1 MDERER
7 PQTQDSPADQPRV
20 PADTMEPAGTP
31 VAPARRHAALLIV
44 FLVMFIDLLG
54 FGIVLPLL
62 PLYADNFLQ
71 PLFPSETQAGIRGM
85 LLGGLMSSFS
95 LMQFLVA
102 PVWGR
107 LSDRHGRRPFLLLGL
122 IGSVFSYGLFGFAS
136 DWGAIEGQVKA
147 AVILLF
153 VARIGA
159 GIAGATVSTAQ
170 AVIADSTTPEK
181 RSRGMALIG
190 AAFGLGFT
198 FGPALAAACQA
209 LYPDFWGLPGY
220 VAAGCSLLALVLGL
234 AIMPETRRPGVTA
247 GRRHW
252 LNLDGVRL
260 AFRTPTVGT
269 LILIFFLSTLAFGNF
284 ESTLA
289 LAIRDVLRFVRK
301 NNALVFVYVGIILLL
316 AQGGLYQMLAR
327 RGVRETSF
335 MLAGGLLLTLGLAGI
350 GVTAEV
356 SAAQEIGFRS
366 ANVVSLMP
374 SPGGH
379 GALLAAS
386 ALGPGI
392 TQFRSSATLVG
403 AFLIASTAAV
413 VGFALVTPSVQALIS
428 RRSDPEKQGEIL
440 GVSQSV
446 NALSRILGPAAG
458 PTLYLLTLTHVLP
471 YVFAVTLLLCMLGL
485 TLRVRRL

>member
-1 MDERER
+1 MDEREQSR
-7 PQTQDSPADQPRV
+7 TADSPSDPSVATEPSAT
-20 PADTMEPAGTP
+20 PAE
-31 VAPARRHAALLIV
+31 PARRRPALVIV

-62 PLYADNFLQ
+62 PLYADNFLE
-71 PLFPSETQAGIRGM
+71 PLFPSASQAGLRGM
-85 LLGGLMSSFS
+85 LLGLLMSSFS

-102 PVWGR
+102 PLWGR
-107 LSDRHGRRPFLLLGL
+107 LSDRYGRRPFLLLGL
-122 IGSVFSYGLFGFAS
+122 TGSVFSYSLFGFAS
-136 DWGAIEGQVKA
+136 DWGTLEDRR
-147 AVILLF
+147 AVALVLLF

-170 AVIADSTTPEK
+170 AVIADCTTPER

-209 LYPDFWGLPGY
+209 IAPDFWGLPGY

-234 AIMPETRRPGVTA
+234 AIMPETRRPGVA
-247 GRRHW
+247 VGRRHW

-269 LILIFFLSTLAFGNF
+269 LIFIFFLSTLAFGNF

-289 LAIRDVLRFVRK
+289 LAIRDVLGFVKK
-301 NNALVFVYVGIILLL
+301 NNALVFVYVGVVLLF
-316 AQGGLYQMLAR
+316 AQGGLYQVLAR
-327 RGVRETSF
+327 RGVREISF
-335 MLAGGLLLTLGLAGI
+335 MLAGGLLMTGGLGGI
-350 GVTAEV
+350 GLTAEM
-356 SAAQEIGFRS
+356 SAAQGIQ
-366 ANVVSLMP
+366 
-374 SPGGH
+374 GGA
-379 GALLAAS
+379 GLVTAFLLA
-386 ALGPGI
+386 
-392 TQFRSSATLVG
+392 
-403 AFLIASTAAV
+403 STVAV

-458 PTLYLLTLTHVLP
+458 PSLYFVATAYGP
-471 YVFAVTLLLCMLGL
+471 YAFAVILLLGMLVL
-485 TLRVRRL
+485 TLRVRQVSRGSQQRFV